1 MNKYYLD
8 NVVKRNKRNPNTFWI
23 PSKEQIEKIKFNDYA
38 QLIFVPHDDEY
49 MTERMWVEI
58 YSIEIVNDECVYL
71 GRLANHP
78 MNCPIEYGD
87 RVVFKNENIMNIL
100 YHETEEL
107 AFNPFD

>member
-1 MNKYYLD
+1 
-8 NVVKRNKRNPNTFWI
+8 
-23 PSKEQIEKIKFNDYA
+23 
-38 QLIFVPHDDEY
+38 
-49 MTERMWVEI
+49 MWVEI